1 MFNLL
6 KMDMY
11 RLLHSTV
18 TWITISFAIIMAIFS
33 VAMTDMDIQASQENP
48 PAAIEE
54 MTAEQQVGITVTG
67 NPEWASGKMELG
79 DIISM
84 EVQSGLITIL
94 CVIFAALFV
103 NAEQKNG
110 YIKNIGGQ
118 FPKRW
123 KLIASKF
130 LAVAVQTF
138 VLLLVFAAV
147 TAAVSFLF
155 WGNQVYVASFGIL
168 LKALGIQYLLHIGL
182 VTVIMFLSILTRSTA
197 FSATAGILI
206 CSGLTAFLYSGINQM
221 ISNVKPMWDFD
232 INNYALE
239 SNIRSVGVDTI
250 SDVML
255 RSAIVG
261 IVFVIVFIVFSMIT
275 VQKRDVR

>member
-1 MFNLL
+1 MFNLT
-6 KMDMY
+6 KMDMH
-11 RLLHSTV
+11 RLLHSTT
-18 TWITISFAIIMAIFS
+18 TWITIIFAIIIAIFG

-54 MTAEQQVGITVTG
+54 MTTEQQVGITVTG
-67 NPEWASGKMELG
+67 NPEWASGKVELG

-84 EVQSGLITIL
+84 EMQSGLITIL
-94 CVIFAALFV
+94 CVIFAALFA

-123 KLIASKF
+123 KLILSKF
-130 LAVAVQTF
+130 LAIAVQTF
-138 VLLLVFAAV
+138 VLLFVFVAV
-147 TAAVSFLF
+147 TAATSILF
-155 WGNQVYVASFGIL
+155 WGNQVYVASLNPL
-168 LKALGIQYLLHIGL
+168 LKVLGIQYLLHTGL
-182 VTVIMFLSILTRSTA
+182 ATLIMFLSILTRSTA
-197 FSATAGILI
+197 FSTTTGILL
-206 CSGLTAFLYSGINQM
+206 CSGLTAFLYSGVNQV
-221 ISNVKPMWDFD
+221 ISNVKPTWNFD
-232 INNYALE
+232 INNYVLE
-239 SNIRSVGVDTI
+239 SNIRGIGIDTI

-275 VQKRDVR
+275 IQKRDIR